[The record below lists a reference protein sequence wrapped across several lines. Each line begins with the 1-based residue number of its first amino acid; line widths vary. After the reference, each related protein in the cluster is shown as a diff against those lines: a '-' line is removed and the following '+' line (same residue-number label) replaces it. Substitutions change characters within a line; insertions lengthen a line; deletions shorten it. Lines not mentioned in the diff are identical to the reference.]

1 MSLLAG
7 GFTDPATQS
16 AHAFRALLEAMAR
29 PGRIFPIGGATP
41 PAPLSQAA
49 GAVLLTLADPGTPL
63 HLAGR
68 YDSADIRDWIRFHT
82 GAPLVTADQAIFALG
97 AWADLQP
104 LDRFAIGDA
113 AYPDRSATL
122 IVEREALAA
131 ADYRLRGPGIET
143 EASLNLPEAE
153 AFQHNNSLYPLG
165 FDVIFTSGT
174 RIAALPRSTRVEA
187 L

>member
-16 AHAFRALLEAMAR
+16 AEAFRALLEAMAR
-29 PGRIFPIGGATP
+29 PGRIFPIEGAVP
-41 PAPLSQAA
+41 PAPLSPAA
-49 GAVLLTLADPGTPL
+49 GAALLTLADTGTPV

-68 YDSADIRDWIRFHT
+68 YDCADIRDWIRFHT
-82 GAPLVTADQAIFALG
+82 GAPLVAADQAMFALG
-97 AWADLQP
+97 TWADLQP
-104 LDRFAIGDA
+104 LDRFALGDT

-122 IVEREALAA
+122 IVEREDLAPGP
-131 ADYRLRGPGIET
+131 YRLQGPGIET
-143 EASLNLPEAE
+143 EASLNLPEAL
-153 AFQHNNSLYPLG
+153 AFQRNNSLYPLG
-165 FDVIFTSGT
+165 FDVIFTSGN